1 MKIYIVKHGYYE
13 NIEITL
19 VTFDIDKAIKHLISY
34 SDGFYKEI
42 NSIEVWED
50 DKYLINYGG
59 LNVHLIN
66 NIQKES
72 VLVGSEGWKEKL
84 EKPQISIDNWK
95 EIKND
100 MLKFINEIKD
110 DSNG

>member
-1 MKIYIVKHGYYE
+1 MKIYIVKHGIYE
-13 NIEITL
+13 NKEITL

-59 LNVHLIN
+59 LNIHLIN
-66 NIQKES
+66 SICRKS
-72 VLVGSEGWKEKL
+72 VIVGSKGWKEKL
-84 EKPQISIDNWK
+84 EKPQISIDKWK
-95 EIKND
+95 EIKTD
-100 MLKFINEIKD
+100 MLEFIKKAK
-110 DSNG
+110 